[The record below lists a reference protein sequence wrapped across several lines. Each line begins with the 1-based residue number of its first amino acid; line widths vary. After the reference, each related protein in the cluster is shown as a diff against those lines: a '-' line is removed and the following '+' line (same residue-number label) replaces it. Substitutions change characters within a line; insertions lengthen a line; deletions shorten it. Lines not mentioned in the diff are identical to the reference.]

1 MDRTKLAEHI
11 QELYQVSPD
20 HPFAKHP
27 TFEAYRHQRNR
38 KWFALVMDI
47 PRETLGLE
55 GDGMIDVVNVK
66 CDPLLIGALRNQPGI
81 YPAYH
86 MNKTAWLSV
95 ALDGSV
101 ADEQVKSLIEISFDA
116 TGR

>member
-47 PRETLGLE
+47 PREKLGLE

-86 MNKTAWLSV
+86 MNKTHWLTIV
-95 ALDGSV
+95 LDHGV
-101 ADEQVKSLIEISFDA
+101 ETEEIFKLLDWSYDL
-116 TGR
+116 TK

>member
-11 QELYQVSPD
+11 QELYQISPD

-27 TFEAYRHQRNR
+27 TFEAFRHQLNR

-47 PRETLGLE
+47 PREKLGLE

-101 ADEQVKSLIEISFDA
+101 AEEQVKSLIEISFDA

>member
-11 QELYQVSPD
+11 QELYQISPD
-20 HPFAKHP
+20 HPFAKPP
-27 TFEAYRHQRNR
+27 TFEAFRHQLNR

-47 PRETLGLE
+47 PREKLGLE